1 MSYIERL
8 LKITDDLSE
17 QIEIGRRL
25 VVSYDKEM
33 VKFIMSTFDKIND
46 FEKRTNGISKEN
58 MLYKSAYDYWMY
70 GFRPDQQF
78 YYHLWLKT
86 HEEKKT
92 YLSQMKQM
100 VYDAYSNRMED
111 MHYLEDKFEAY
122 ELLKPYYKR
131 EIIKIMSKE
140 DFSKFSDFVSRHRQF
155 VLKPLSLHDTYG
167 IKKVDISTNSKPL
180 EEIFLSIINPG
191 KEFVG
196 DYTTDGYGHVGAVLE
211 EIVEQDSEFGK
222 MSPKSLNVI
231 RIGTL
236 RAKGKIHLLGAYTKI
251 GITDDLIV
259 GESRDA
265 IMAGVNLQTGVIETK
280 GYYESGDTTDEHP
293 VSHIKMIGF
302 QFPKW
307 DELLEMLNEVA
318 TNMISTI
325 NYIGWDVAYTP
336 KGWVII
342 EGNFFGQHLWQIVY
356 EHGTEKE
363 VGDILG
369 WHIEDDKY
377 WWQYNKKKLQKEAG
391 FA

>member
-167 IKKVDISTNSKPL
+167 IKKVDISTSSKPL

-325 NYIGWDVAYTP
+325 NYPLAELI
-336 KGWVII
+336 
-342 EGNFFGQHLWQIVY
+342 
-356 EHGTEKE
+356 
-363 VGDILG
+363 
-369 WHIEDDKY
+369 
-377 WWQYNKKKLQKEAG
+377 
-391 FA
+391 

>member
-167 IKKVDISTNSKPL
+167 IKIVS
-180 EEIFLSIINPG
+180 
-191 KEFVG
+191 
-196 DYTTDGYGHVGAVLE
+196 YTHL
-211 EIVEQDSEFGK
+211 
-222 MSPKSLNVI
+222 
-231 RIGTL
+231 TL
-236 RAKGKIHLLGAYTKI
+236 
-251 GITDDLIV
+251 
-259 GESRDA
+259 
-265 IMAGVNLQTGVIETK
+265 
-280 GYYESGDTTDEHP
+280 P
-293 VSHIKMIGF
+293 
-302 QFPKW
+302 
-307 DELLEMLNEVA
+307 
-318 TNMISTI
+318 TI
-325 NYIGWDVAYTP
+325 A
-336 KGWVII
+336 
-342 EGNFFGQHLWQIVY
+342 
-356 EHGTEKE
+356 
-363 VGDILG
+363 
-369 WHIEDDKY
+369 
-377 WWQYNKKKLQKEAG
+377 
-391 FA
+391 